1 MSGASVQT
9 PCLTPVVG
17 GLFRAKA
24 GQICLTLADT
34 SGNTDFDTQN
44 CEVDDISVTPSVK
57 VANDSLTA
65 KKWCFTLK
73 AGKTYSVRLV
83 FAQIPAVGSKA
94 DLAACDVNLMAIDDT
109 NQIQLWKVQA

>member
-1 MSGASVQT
+1 MTGAPVQT

-24 GQICLTLADT
+24 GQICLTLTDT
-34 SGNTDFDTQN
+34 TGNTDFDTQN
-44 CEVDDISVTPSVK
+44 CEVDDISVTPNVK

-73 AGKTYSVRLV
+73 AGKMYSVHLV
-83 FAQIPAVGSKA
+83 FTQVAAIGSKA
-94 DLAACDVNLMAIDDT
+94 NLAACGINLMVIDDT